1 MGYMST
7 ITKMCPNV
15 MCNACDQ
22 VDPIYSKPIVTEISI
37 KKFFKYESHKQLNFK
52 GKAWSKNRLS
62 TYNSKEINT
71 YIN

>member
-1 MGYMST
+1 MS
-7 ITKMCPNV
+7 KKKKKCPNV
-15 MCNACDQ
+15 MCNARDQ

-37 KKFFKYESHKQLNFK
+37 KNVVKYESHKQPNFK
-52 GKAWSKNRLS
+52 GKAWSKNRLR